1 MNILTLNILVDNVE
15 EFASENEKE
24 LNGNG
29 ICGDS
34 AWILS

>member
-24 LNGNG
+24 LNRIRSVKNLAG
-29 ICGDS
+29 
-34 AWILS
+34 